1 MPGILK
7 DLDVVEIL
15 RVGLG
20 GLCFLLSLLAFWLI
34 WREQSREGA
43 PRKGIL
49 RAIYSFMIANLVSAI
64 LVALVA
70 QLVPQRQ
77 ETIRLK
83 DPLESATYLTE
94 FSSFLVDLTKWTPE
108 TLGPVL
114 ITRTDSIR
122 KIGDQKEDYVVP
134 FFTTGQDIQ
143 FEPLT
148 YSTKPTFV
156 AKDDPDKKGKH
167 FDYRLPIAREP
178 SGHTE
183 TLSTRFTF
191 PNGFRNPEKEW
202 WQASI
207 AYPSR
212 TISVTIRFPA
222 DKPCKDLAIFRISGI
237 KAKEPIID
245 IPASISY
252 NGEVVA
258 WTGLNE
264 QGNTRIEFDWQW

>member
-1 MPGILK
+1 MPGIFK
-7 DLDVVEIL
+7 DLNVVEIL

-34 WREQSREGA
+34 WREQGREGA

-49 RAIYSFMIANLVSAI
+49 RAIYSFMIANLISAI
-64 LVALVA
+64 LVAFGA
-70 QLVPQRQ
+70 QFVPQRQ
-77 ETIRLK
+77 EAIRTK
-83 DPLESATYLTE
+83 DHLESATYLAE
-94 FSSFLVDLTKWTPE
+94 FSSFLVDLTNWTPE

-122 KIGDQKEDYVVP
+122 KLGDEKQDYVVP
-134 FFTTGQDIQ
+134 FFTTGQDIK

-148 YSTKPTFV
+148 YSTKPIFV
-156 AKDDPDKKGKH
+156 PKDDPDKKGKH

-178 SGHTE
+178 AGHTE

-212 TISVTIRFPA
+212 TISVTIRFPPTSRV
-222 DKPCKDLAIFRISGI
+222 K
-237 KAKEPIID
+237 
-245 IPASISY
+245 
-252 NGEVVA
+252 
-258 WTGLNE
+258 T
-264 QGNTRIEFDWQW
+264 